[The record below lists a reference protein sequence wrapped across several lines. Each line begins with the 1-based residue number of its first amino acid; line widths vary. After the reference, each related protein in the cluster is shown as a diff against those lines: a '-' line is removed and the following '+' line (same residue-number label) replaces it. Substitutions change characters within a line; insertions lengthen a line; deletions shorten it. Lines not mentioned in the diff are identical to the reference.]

1 MELSWPTRLLI
12 WLLSKRPDV
21 GNIDL
26 TLYQEQ
32 ETTVYSQA
40 LESDR
45 FLFEGEGDPTPAEL
59 DAIHLE
65 FCLSLPSDD

>member
-1 MELSWPTRLLI
+1 MQLTRITRVLLF
-12 WLLSKRPDV
+12 LLSRRPDV

-26 TLYQEQ
+26 SPFQEQ
-32 ETTVYSQA
+32 ETTDYSQG

>member
-12 WLLSKRPDV
+12 WLLNKRPDV

-32 ETTVYSQA
+32 ETTVYSQG

-59 DAIHLE
+59 AAIHLE